1 MVKWSHQAK
10 RDLRRIFDYIA
21 QDAPHYARKV
31 TEDIAARTG
40 ILDELPRIGKMTP
53 EVGDEDLRELSIY
66 TYRIVYQI
74 QDNDAVEI
82 LAVVHKRR
90 AIRTEDIAR

>member
-1 MVKWSHQAK
+1 MKWSHQAK

-31 TEDIAARTG
+31 TQDIASKTG
-40 ILDELPRIGKMTP
+40 ILDKFPRIGRMTP

-66 TYRIVYQI
+66 TYRILYQI
-74 QDNDAVEI
+74 QDNGTVEI

-90 AIRTEDIAR
+90 AIRMEDIGR